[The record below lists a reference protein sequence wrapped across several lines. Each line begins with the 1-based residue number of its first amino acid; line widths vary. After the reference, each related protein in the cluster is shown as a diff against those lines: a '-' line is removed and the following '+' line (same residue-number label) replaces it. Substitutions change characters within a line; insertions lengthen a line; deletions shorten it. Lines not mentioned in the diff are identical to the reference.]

1 MVATACLW
9 KPSGPGVGGKNLLSS
24 LLEAYASL
32 GTLILLARN
41 AALNTSTLLT
51 ASLCDID
58 APLLEELGR
67 AY

>member
-9 KPSGPGVGGKNLLSS
+9 KPSGPGVRGNLLSS

-41 AALNTSTLLT
+41 AALNARTLLI

-58 APLLEELGR
+58 VPLFEELGR
-67 AY
+67 AF